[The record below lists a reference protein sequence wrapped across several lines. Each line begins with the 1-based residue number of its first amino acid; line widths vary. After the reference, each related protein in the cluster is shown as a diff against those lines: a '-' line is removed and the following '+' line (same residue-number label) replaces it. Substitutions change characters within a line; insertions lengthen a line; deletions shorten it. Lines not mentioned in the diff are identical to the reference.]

1 MESLGK
7 TLNKCENG
15 IIALCFII
23 MSLAAFAQVVNRN
36 LIGASI
42 SWFDELARY
51 CMVYMTLLATEAG
64 LRDGSQI
71 SITAIVDKLS
81 PSFKRTMQLIVKIII
96 IGFSIARFVCS
107 LTIVQ
112 TQISSGQVSAG
123 LGIPMVIPY
132 LALPISFGAIT
143 IVQILSLLVIFKT
156 PIQSNNKQE
165 SK

>member
-15 IIALCFII
+15 IIALCFIV

-71 SITAIVDKLS
+71 SVSAVIDKCS
-81 PSFKRTMQLIVKIII
+81 PAARRILQLIVKLIV
-96 IGFSIARFVCS
+96 IGFSIMIFVTS

-112 TQISSGQVSAG
+112 TQINSGQVSAG

-132 LALPISFGAIT
+132 LALTISFGAIVV
-143 IVQILSLLVIFKT
+143 VQILSLITMLKT
-156 PIQSNNKQE
+156 PIPTKE

>member
-15 IIALCFII
+15 IIALCFIV

-71 SITAIVDKLS
+71 SVSAVIDKCS
-81 PSFKRTMQLIVKIII
+81 PAARRILQLIVKLIV
-96 IGFSIARFVCS
+96 IGFSIMIFVTS

-112 TQISSGQVSAG
+112 TQNNSGQVSAG

-132 LALPISFGAIT
+132 LALPISFGAIVV
-143 IVQILSLLVIFKT
+143 VQILSLITMLKT
-156 PIQSNNKQE
+156 PIPTKE